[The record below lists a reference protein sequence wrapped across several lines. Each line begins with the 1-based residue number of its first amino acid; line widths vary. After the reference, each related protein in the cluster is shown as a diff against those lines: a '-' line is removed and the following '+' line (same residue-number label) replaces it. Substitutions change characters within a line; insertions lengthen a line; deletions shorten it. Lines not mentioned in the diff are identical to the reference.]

1 VITNEELDAEYRF
14 IVQAFSDG
22 VEEEVEKSL
31 RKPLRSE
38 QRKGFIGLVTWAT
51 RVAEK
56 NESDSVLV
64 CIEQVDDGQIW
75 HQMMSVR
82 VDQREAWI
90 RVSGEFPRVI
100 I

>member
-1 VITNEELDAEYRF
+1 MTDEELDAEYRF

-22 VEEEVEKSL
+22 EEEEVKESL

-38 QRKGFIGLVTWAT
+38 QHKGFIGLVTWAT

-56 NESDSVLV
+56 NKSDSVLV
-64 CIEQVDDGQIW
+64 RMEQVDDGQIW

-90 RVSGEFPRVI
+90 RVNGEFPRVI